1 MPISEPAVFET
12 LASEPARYELPVF
25 EPTAE
30 VDEKQL
36 SAMKQAA
43 TVDETAI
50 LAFLH
55 EMGLAVAA
63 LETMVD
69 VGQFSLGVELEE
81 YDEELEKWKSEVKAN
96 GRKTTMEVV
105 DALVTMVNDQ
115 KQSVMDANVNVK
127 QSVMDADVETKV
139 KQSVMD
145 ANVDGKQSVM
155 DADVET
161 EVKQSAMDAVA
172 RVKPKNSWDTKRKNL
187 RRMQKR
193 KLRDT
198 KTDEEN

>member
-1 MPISEPAVFET
+1 MEPAVWKMLISEQAVFET
-12 LASEPARYELPVF
+12 LASEPARYELLVF

-43 TVDETAI
+43 TVDEAAI

-69 VGQFSLGVELEE
+69 VGQSSLGVELEE

-96 GRKTTMEVV
+96 GRKTEVV

-115 KQSVMDANVNVK
+115 KQSVMDADVNVK
-127 QSVMDADVETKV
+127 QSVMDANVNV

-187 RRMQKR
+187 QRVQKR
-193 KLRDT
+193 KLRD
-198 KTDEEN
+198 EGN